1 MSRLYGR
8 REESKYLFVVGDRQ
22 PSFKTY
28 IRKADGSEFP
38 FGDDDITEA
47 RIRVRKEGVPDYSVD
62 TNDVIYWVSDDSR
75 KVYIEYQWKAG
86 DIVEAGTYGLEVEV
100 ILNDATSFTSPTR
113 ERVTLIARA
122 RV

>member
-1 MSRLYGR
+1 MSRLIGR
-8 REESKYLFVVGDRQ
+8 QEKDHYLFVVGDRQ

-28 IRKADGSEFP
+28 IRKADGGEFP
-38 FGDDDITEA
+38 FGDDDIAEA
-47 RIRVRKEGVPDYSVD
+47 RIRVRRDGVVDYSVD

-75 KVYIEYQWKAG
+75 KIYIEYQWQAG
-86 DIVEAGTYGLEVEV
+86 DIVEPGSYGLEVEV